1 MPNFQPDICTFQ
13 DKIGYGAWDIGH
25 DREHL
30 QFVQVAAAMSPA
42 IVLPAY
48 DFLNILNSGRTQNNQ
63 LESHQTVHDMLSQ
76 IAGITAVSFTGFD
89 LSKQDDFYNFL
100 GYHQTTHAQLRQ
112 FFGIT

>member
-13 DKIGYGAWDIGH
+13 DAIGYGAWDIGH

-30 QFVQVAAAMSPA
+30 QFVQAAAALTNP

-48 DFLNILNSGRTQNNQ
+48 DFLNILNSRQAQRAQ
-63 LESHQTVHDMLSQ
+63 LEAHQKAHDLLGQ
-76 IAGITAVSFTGFD
+76 IAGLTAVDFTGFD
-89 LSKQDDFYNFL
+89 LTKQDDFYNFL